1 MARFPPGFIDD
12 LKAQADIVQVI
23 QDVVPLKQAGST
35 FKGLCPFHREKTPSF
50 HVNREKGFFH
60 CFGCSTGGDVI
71 KFVELHE
78 KLSFPEAVQWL
89 AQRFGLAVPESDDPQ
104 RDREAVA
111 EREALLKVHELA
123 DAYFR
128 GQLQTATGTAAR
140 RTLERRGIRPETV
153 ERLGLGCTARRRDG
167 LTRHLLETGQP
178 LELLLRSGLVV
189 RRDDERPYDR
199 FRNRLMIPIARETG
213 SVVAFGGRAL
223 ATDQQPKYLNSPETP
238 LYSKGKTLYGLH
250 LTKRDAQRLGKTTL
264 VEGYF
269 DFAQAVQA
277 GVKAVAATCG
287 TALTDQQAKL
297 LRRFCSR
304 VLLSFDP
311 DSAGEGAA
319 ARSGELLVARGFDV
333 EVVQLPRGGDPDTYI
348 REHGAAAYVERL
360 RTARP
365 YLDDALDRAAA
376 GRDLSRAQEKRALLD
391 RLKPVAH
398 AIQDKVV
405 KDGFVDRVEHLAQ
418 VPEGT
423 FRDELRQEHR
433 PGRAAV
439 QADIRAAQTA
449 LLPAEKG
456 LIWSLLHDTAAAQ
469 SVLAGL
475 EPGDIEALQ
484 TARILHVARSL
495 ATVPAAGAPE
505 TLLERLDEEDAEL
518 VRAIEQEAA
527 PAKDVA
533 DCGIE
538 LRRRRCHREREA
550 LQRAIEARQ
559 RDGSPDALNEMEDLF
574 ARRNDLLRRQ
584 RIDEYEE

>member
-12 LKAQADIVQVI
+12 LKAQADIVQVV

-35 FKGLCPFHREKTPSF
+35 FKGLCPFHQEKTPSF

-60 CFGCSTGGDVI
+60 CFGCGTGGDVL

-78 KLSFPEAVQWL
+78 KLSFPEAVQSL

-104 RDREAVA
+104 RDREAFA
-111 EREALLKVHELA
+111 EREALIKVHELA
-123 DAYFR
+123 DTYFR
-128 GQLQTATGTAAR
+128 AQLQTPTGTAAR
-140 RTLERRGIRPETV
+140 RYLERRDIRPETV
-153 ERLGLGCTARRRDG
+153 ERLGLGCTAPGRDG

-178 LELLLRSGLVV
+178 LDLLLRSGLVV
-189 RRDDERPYDR
+189 RHDDERPFDR

-223 ATDQQPKYLNSPETP
+223 AADQQPKYLNSPETP
-238 LYSKGKTLYGLH
+238 LYSKGRTLYGLH

-277 GVKAVAATCG
+277 GVKAVVATCG

-319 ARSGELLVARGFDV
+319 ARSGELLVARGFEV
-333 EVVQLPRGGDPDTYI
+333 EVVQLPPGGDPDTYI
-348 REHGAAAYVERL
+348 RNHGAAAYVERL

-391 RLKPVAH
+391 RLKPVALAVRDH
-398 AIQDKVV
+398 DPVV
-405 KDGFVDRVEHLAQ
+405 WNAFVDRVEHRAQ

-423 FRDELRQEHR
+423 FRDELRQEGR
-433 PGRAAV
+433 PRRAEV

-456 LIWSLLHDTAAAQ
+456 LIWSLLHGTAAAQ

-475 EPGDIEALQ
+475 EPPDLEGLQ
-484 TARILHVARSL
+484 TTRILQAARSL

-505 TLLERLDEEDAEL
+505 ALLERLDEEDAEL
-518 VRAIEQEAA
+518 VRTIGREAA
-527 PAKDVA
+527 PAADVE

-538 LRRRRCHREREA
+538 LRKRRYHRELEA
-550 LQRAIEARQ
+550 LQEAIDSRQ
-559 RDGSPDALNEMEDLF
+559 REGSPEALDEIDALW
-574 ARRNDLLRRQ
+574 ARKKELLQ
-584 RIDEYEE
+584 RIDEHEE

>member
-23 QDVVPLKQAGST
+23 QEVVPLKQAGAT
-35 FKGLCPFHREKTPSF
+35 FKGLCPFHQEKTPSF
-50 HVNREKGFFH
+50 HVNRDKGFFH
-60 CFGCSTGGDVI
+60 CFGCSTGGDVL

-78 KLSFPEAVQWL
+78 KLSFPEAVQSL
-89 AQRFGLAVPESDDPQ
+89 AQRFGLQVPESDDPQ

-128 GQLQTATGTAAR
+128 AQLQAATGTAAR
-140 RTLERRGIRPETV
+140 RYLERRDIRPETV
-153 ERLGLGCTARRRDG
+153 ERLGLGCTPPRRDG
-167 LTRHLLETGQP
+167 LTVHLLETGQP
-178 LELLLRSGLVV
+178 LDLLLRSGLVM
-189 RRDDERPYDR
+189 RRDNERPYDR
-199 FRNRLMIPIARETG
+199 FRNRLMIPIARESG

-238 LYSKGKTLYGLH
+238 LYTKGRTLYGLH

-269 DFAQAVQA
+269 DLAQAVQA
-277 GVKAVAATCG
+277 GVKAVVATCG
-287 TALTDQQAKL
+287 TALTDQQARL
-297 LRRFCSR
+297 LRRFCSK

-319 ARSGELLVARGFDV
+319 ARSGELLVARGFEV

-360 RTARP
+360 KTARP

-418 VPEGT
+418 VPEGM
-423 FRDELRQEHR
+423 FRDELRQEHK
-433 PGRAAV
+433 PGRAEV
-439 QADIRAAQTA
+439 QADIRTAQTA

-456 LIWSLLHDTAAAQ
+456 LLWAMMHETAAAQ
-469 SVLAGL
+469 PVLAGL
-475 EPGDIEALQ
+475 EPADLDGLQ
-484 TARILHVARSL
+484 TARILRAARSL
-495 ATVPAAGAPE
+495 STVPAEGAPE
-505 TLLERLDEEDAEL
+505 TLRERLDEEDREL
-518 VRAIEQEAA
+518 LRAIEQEVVAA
-527 PAKDVA
+527 AGVE

-538 LRRRRCHREREA
+538 LRKRRYDREREA
-550 LQRAIEARQ
+550 LQEAIDRRQ
-559 RDGSPDALNEMEDLF
+559 QDGSPAALDEIDDLW
-574 ARRNDLLRRQ
+574 ARKKDLLQ
-584 RIDEYEE
+584 RIEELAG